1 MTDEEIKQLCNELD
15 STWNRYHSYAALAR
29 VMAGK
34 EGIDYISSGSSRK
47 VYKVSDTKVLK
58 LAKNVKGSAQNNTE
72 ADWALPRYSCVSD
85 WYAVSNND
93 SIWILSELCHKAKQS
108 DFRTKLGI
116 SWRDYINYVRYI
128 CSERNP
134 RYYRYFYI
142 ERPEK
147 FSEWIEEENLLG
159 YIYEYIGDFNP
170 PCGDLIRIS
179 SYGINTAGEIVLVDS
194 GLSESVLSDHYS
206 RKNESVINNG
216 EENKM
221 KPNVKKA
228 LYLLENIGY
237 TVTPMNESEQQNLID
252 TIKSKYDEWNELR
265 NTPEGDDLW
274 DEMVDAYGH
283 ELIDLAVDEYDN
295 LKNGKPVDM
304 TGYLAHADALYPE
317 FFELM
322 QKAGAKAF
330 KINTKE
336 AFGGKAYYLYQVLAE
351 GNVQLHL
358 ESYNSHEPS
367 YAFFTIK
374 D

>member
-1 MTDEEIKQLCNELD
+1 MTEEEIKQLCNELD
-15 STWNRYHSYAALAR
+15 ATWNRYHSYAALAR
-29 VMAGK
+29 VMSGK
-34 EGIDYISSGSSRK
+34 EGVDYVSSGSSRK

-58 LAKNVKGSAQNNTE
+58 LAKNIKGSAQNNTE
-72 ADWALPRYSCVSD
+72 ADWALPRYGCVSD
-85 WYAVSNND
+85 WYNVSNND

-134 RYYRYFYI
+134 RNYRYFHI

-206 RKNESVINNG
+206 RKDESVINNDK
-216 EENKM
+216 EIKM
-221 KPNVKKA
+221 KPELKKA

-237 TVTPMNESEQQNLID
+237 TVKPMNESAQQDLVD
-252 TIKSKYDEWNELR
+252 TIKSKYDEWEELR

-274 DEMVDAYGH
+274 DEMVDAYGND
-283 ELIDLAVDEYDN
+283 LIDLAVDEYDAI
-295 LKNGKPVDM
+295 KNGKPVDM
-304 TGYLAHADALYPE
+304 TSYLVRADALYPE

-322 QKAGAKAF
+322 QKVGAKAF

-336 AFGGKAYYLYQVLAE
+336 AFGGKAYYLYQAIAE
-351 GNVQLHL
+351 GNIQLHP
-358 ESYNSHEPS
+358 EAYDSNTPE

>member
-1 MTDEEIKQLCNELD
+1 MSDEEIKQLCNELD
-15 STWNRYHSYAALAR
+15 TAWNRYHSYAALAR

-34 EGIDYISSGSSRK
+34 EGIDYVSSGSSRK

-72 ADWALPRYSCVSD
+72 ADWALPRYGCVSD

-108 DFRTKLGI
+108 DFRTRLGI

-134 RYYRYFYI
+134 RDYRYFHI

-206 RKNESVINNG
+206 RKDESVINNG
-216 EENKM
+216 KEIKM
-221 KPNVKKA
+221 KPELKKA

-237 TVTPMNESEQQNLID
+237 TVTPMNESEQEDLVD
-252 TIKSKYDEWNELR
+252 TIKAKYDRWEKLR
-265 NTPEGDDLW
+265 AVPEGDDLW
-274 DEMVDAYGH
+274 DELVDTYGN
-283 ELIDLAVDEYDN
+283 ELVDLVADEYDN
-295 LKNGKPVDM
+295 IINNKPLDM
-304 TGYLAHADALYPE
+304 TGYLARADALYPE

-322 QKAGAKAF
+322 RKVGAKAF

-336 AFGGKAYYLYQVLAE
+336 AFGGKAYYLYQVIAE
-351 GNVQLHL
+351 GNVQLHP
-358 ESYNSHEPS
+358 EAYNSSAPE

>member
-1 MTDEEIKQLCNELD
+1 MSDEEIKQLCNELD
-15 STWNRYHSYAALAR
+15 TAWNRYHSYAALAR

-34 EGIDYISSGSSRK
+34 EGIDYVSSGSSRK

-72 ADWALPRYSCVSD
+72 ADWALPRYGCVSD

-108 DFRTKLGI
+108 DFRTRLGI

-134 RYYRYFYI
+134 RNYRYFHI

-206 RKNESVINNG
+206 RKDESVINNG
-216 EENKM
+216 KEIKM
-221 KPNVKKA
+221 KPELKKA

-237 TVTPMNESEQQNLID
+237 TVTPMNESEQEDLVD
-252 TIKSKYDEWNELR
+252 TIKAKYDRWEKLR
-265 NTPEGDDLW
+265 AVPEGDDLW
-274 DEMVDAYGH
+274 DELVDTYGN
-283 ELIDLAVDEYDN
+283 ELVDLVADEYDN
-295 LKNGKPVDM
+295 IINNKPLDM
-304 TGYLAHADALYPE
+304 TGYLARADALYPE

-322 QKAGAKAF
+322 RKVGAKAF

-336 AFGGKAYYLYQVLAE
+336 AFGGKAYYLYQVIAE
-351 GNVQLHL
+351 GNVQLHP
-358 ESYNSHEPS
+358 EAYNSSTPE